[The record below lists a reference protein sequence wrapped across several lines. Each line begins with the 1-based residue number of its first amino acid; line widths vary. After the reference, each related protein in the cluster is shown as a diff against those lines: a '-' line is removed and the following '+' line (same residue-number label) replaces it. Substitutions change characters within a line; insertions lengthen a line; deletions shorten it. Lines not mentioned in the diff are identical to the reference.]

1 MDYLNILACLVLG
14 LSLFLTLVNFAILK
28 NTMKV
33 SREYLKLMH
42 ESNVTAIRAI
52 LDTGNSVVKK
62 IEELSQCR
70 KQQD

>member
-1 MDYLNILACLVLG
+1 MNYLNILVCLALG
-14 LSLFLTLVNFAILK
+14 LSLFLTLVNLAILK
-28 NTMKV
+28 YTLKA

-62 IEELSQCR
+62 IEELSQCP